1 MVVMAGVE
9 GGAPSQA
16 NSPFFVADFR
26 LLGCWLLNLAVG
38 VVAAAAFL
46 AGDLVWAGVAVITA
60 LVSLSAM
67 YWLVKGKQGNT
78 SGLMRLATEIER
90 GNLGFRLMPE
100 SGVSPAVAESLNAA
114 IRSLVRVFSGFSQS
128 AMELSSVARETMA
141 NAAGGDEGVRRQR
154 DVTVSSAASLEELSV
169 SLQMS
174 SEQAVHAAVMA
185 EETQQLANT
194 ASGQV
199 QQLARHVA
207 ILAETVAGSART
219 AGALRERSTEIGQI
233 VDVIKNIAGQTN
245 LLALNAAIEAA
256 RAGEQGRGFAVVA
269 DEVRKLAESTSL
281 AAGEIGGLITGIR
294 SEIVGMV
301 EAMHQSNVLAAEGA
315 AEASVAAGE
324 LDRVVGNT
332 DTTLGL
338 VRDIASACAEQTTAS
353 QRIAHDI
360 EQIAQLADQN
370 EHLVRDASDLSAYV
384 DQLAA
389 QLNTILKN
397 YRLEA

>member
-1 MVVMAGVE
+1 MVVMTGVE

-16 NSPFFVADFR
+16 NAPFFVADFR

-128 AMELSSVARETMA
+128 AMELSSVARETMD

-219 AGALRERSTEIGQI
+219 AGALGERSTEIGQI

-294 SEIVGMV
+294 SEIGGMV